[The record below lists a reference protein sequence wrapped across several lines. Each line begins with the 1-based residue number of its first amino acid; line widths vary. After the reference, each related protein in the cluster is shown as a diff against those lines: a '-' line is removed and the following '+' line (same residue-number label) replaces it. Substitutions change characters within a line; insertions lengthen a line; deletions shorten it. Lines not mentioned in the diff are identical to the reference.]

1 MTKTLKRRF
10 IMFTMT
16 AVTCL
21 LVFLVF
27 AMNAL
32 NWMMLERQS
41 DMILKTLV
49 DSDGAFNK
57 MDFNRPPPFLGPL
70 DMDKMRASRFFIVK
84 SDSND
89 NIVDINID
97 QISAIDREAA
107 KSYAWKVLKTEK
119 VSGRI
124 DGYKFAIKQVG
135 PNKLT
140 FFMDTSEQS
149 NSFRMVLLAS
159 TAIAVLCWVML
170 LIIVILLS
178 GKVIRPVLIGMEKQ
192 KQFITNAG
200 HEMKTPL
207 AIIQSNND
215 TMALI
220 HGENKYNVHIR
231 NQTKRLNVLMTNL
244 LTLAKLDEEIPLP
257 TEMVNI
263 SNIASELIPV
273 YEEEAQARNL
283 HFHVQIEPDI
293 VIQTNKDSFRQ
304 MLTILLDNALKY
316 TPDNGSVHLSLTKDG
331 KHIQI
336 IEENTCDPFLEPDPE
351 RLFERFYRGDT
362 ARTQKKETS
371 GYGIGLSAARA
382 ICENFGGTLTAEYSS
397 AENIRFTARLLYNCN
412 MFLRTQ
418 Q

>member
-10 IMFTMT
+10 IIFTMT

-21 LVFLVF
+21 LIFIIL
-27 AMNAL
+27 AINGL

-41 DMILKTLV
+41 DMILETLM

-57 MDFNRPPPFLGPL
+57 MDFDRPPPFSRPL
-70 DMDKMRASRFFIVK
+70 DMDRMRASRFFIVR
-84 SDSND
+84 SDISG
-89 NIVDINID
+89 NIVDVNID
-97 QISAIDREAA
+97 QISSIDWETA
-107 KSYAWKVLKTEK
+107 KNYALKVLKTDEET
-119 VSGRI
+119 GRV
-124 DGYKFAIKQVG
+124 DGYKFAVKQIG
-135 PNKLT
+135 PDQLT
-140 FFMDTSEQS
+140 FFMDTSDQS
-149 NSFRMVLLAS
+149 ENFRMVLFAS
-159 TAIAVLCWVML
+159 TAIAVLCWVIL

-178 GKVIRPVLIGMEKQ
+178 GKVIRPVLVGMEKQ

-231 NQTKRLNVLMTNL
+231 NQTKRLNVLMSNL

-257 TEMVNI
+257 TGAVNI
-263 SNIASELIPV
+263 SEVANELLPF
-273 YEEEAQARNL
+273 YMEDAQARSL
-283 HFHVQIEPDI
+283 RFDVQIEPDI

-316 TPDNGSVHLSLTKDG
+316 TPDSGYISLSLTRDG
-331 KHIQI
+331 RHIQI
-336 IEENTCDPFLEPDPE
+336 TQENACDSTIEPDPE
-351 RLFERFYRGDT
+351 RLFERFYRGDA
-362 ARTQKKETS
+362 ARTQSKETS

-382 ICENFGGTLTAEYSS
+382 ICENFGGKLTAEYPS
-397 AENIRFTARLLYNCN
+397 AESIRFIAR
-412 MFLRTQ
+412 F
-418 Q
+418 